1 MRNFTNMRLLAQDEI
16 PKELLELPQPP
27 KQLYIVGTLPDP
39 KSVYLTVVG
48 SREHTGYGQDA
59 CTKLIEGLAGY
70 PIIIVSGLALGIDT
84 LAHETALRVGL
95 TTISFPGS
103 GLDVN
108 FIHPREN
115 LELAKRIVDAGGCLL
130 SELKPNQAGAIWTFP
145 QRNRLMA
152 GLAKAT
158 LIIEAA
164 YESGTLITA
173 RLATEYNRDVLT
185 VPGSIFSETS
195 DGPNMLL
202 RLGATPIRSSKDILE
217 ALGFDISNTEEAAQ
231 KRMDRLRDCSPEEK
245 EILHILMREPL
256 PRDELARQIDKPIH
270 EMNTILSVM
279 EIKGLIKE
287 EYGEIRRI

>member
-1 MRNFTNMRLLAQDEI
+1 MRLLEPNEI
-16 PKELLELPQPP
+16 PIELLELPQPP
-27 KQLYIVGTLPDP
+27 KQLYIVGNLPDAGN
-39 KSVYLTVVG
+39 VYLTVVG
-48 SREHTGYGQDA
+48 SREHTRYGQDV

-70 PIIIVSGLALGIDT
+70 PITIVSGLALGIDT
-84 LAHETALRVGL
+84 LAHQAALRVGL

-103 GLDVN
+103 GLEPN
-108 FIHPREN
+108 AIHPREN
-115 LELAKRIVDAGGCLL
+115 VDLAKRIVDSGGCLL
-130 SELKPNQAGAIWTFP
+130 SEFKPMQKGTHWTFP

-158 LIIEAA
+158 LIIEAE

-185 VPGSIFSETS
+185 VPGSILSSKS

-202 RLGATPIRSSKDILE
+202 RLGATPIRSSRDILE
-217 ALGFDISNTEEAAQ
+217 ALGFDVSNTEEASQ
-231 KRMDRLRDCSPEEK
+231 KRMDRLRDCTPEEK

-256 PRDELARQIDKPIH
+256 PRDELARQIGKPMH
-270 EMNTILSVM
+270 EVNTMLSVM